1 MSDRIRSAGSVAW
14 SLVGLLI
21 LLALLGFV
29 AWIFRVIF
37 PPLVLAGVIVFLC
50 NPTVTRLQRH
60 RVPRAASAALIYG
73 AVLGA
78 LVLTGLF
85 VAPNVSRQTDA
96 LATEWP
102 DLQRDIEQRVDD
114 LAKQSQD
121 GNWPVQI
128 PTYANIEKQFA
139 PSDAADTDDDGTV
152 SPAEQKDRIVR
163 QFKSVRAVFQQ
174 VFHVGLI
181 FVLAPVLALYL
192 LIDLPNIRRV
202 LRGLVPERNRSDVM
216 VITRRLSTALGG
228 YVRGQLAVSL
238 LVGVMAALGLLIIGL
253 PYWLLVGMVAGIFNL
268 IPLIGPWVGAVP
280 AIAIALS
287 TGGGTRQALLAA
299 LVMVIVQQID
309 NHLISPMVMQRAV
322 KLHPTVVILA
332 LLAAGSLWGFVGML
346 IAVPTAAALKILVGQ
361 AWRRLALDE
370 PLDEI
375 EARWELDSESSVS
388 GGFVERVG
396 TDVGPDADATG
407 LV

>member
-1 MSDRIRSAGSVAW
+1 MSDRIRAAGSIAW
-14 SLVGLLI
+14 SLVGLLL
-21 LLALLGFV
+21 LLALVGLV
-29 AWIFRVIF
+29 AWVFRVIW
-37 PPLVLAGVIVFLC
+37 PPLILAGVIVFLG

-60 RVPRAASAALIYG
+60 NIPRAGGAIIIY
-73 AVLGA
+73 LGFMAA
-78 LVLTGLF
+78 LVLVGVL
-85 VAPNVSRQTDA
+85 VAPKVSRQTDG
-96 LATEWP
+96 LATAWP
-102 DLQRDIEQRVDD
+102 DLQRDLEQRVNDV
-114 LAKQSQD
+114 AEESRE
-121 GNWPVQI
+121 GSWPVQI
-128 PTYANIEKQFA
+128 PTYAELEEQFA
-139 PSDAADTDDDGTV
+139 PADAADTDEDGTI
-152 SPAEQKDRIVR
+152 SPAEQKDRLVG
-163 QFKSVRAVFQQ
+163 QFASARRVFGRI
-174 VFHVGLI
+174 FHVGLI

-202 LRGLVPERNRSDVM
+202 LRGLVPERNRGDVM
-216 VITRRLSTALGG
+216 VITRRLSVSLGG
-228 YVRGQLAVSL
+228 YVRGQLAVSF
-238 LVGVMAALGLLIIGL
+238 LVGMMASIGLLIIGL

-287 TGGGTRQALLAA
+287 TGGGTTQALLAA
-299 LVMVIVQQID
+299 LVMLIVQQID

-346 IAVPTAAALKILVGQ
+346 IAVPAAAALKILVGQ

-375 EARWELDSESSVS
+375 EARWESDAESKVS

-396 TDVGPDADATG
+396 ADVGPDPEPMG
-407 LV
+407 LI